1 MDAVNAVVET
11 AMARPAALDPT
22 GLRAQELRE
31 KAREFVGL
39 AFFAPLLKQ
48 ATNTPFEGRYG
59 HGGQG
64 EKIFRGQLNQEL
76 AMRVGRSGK
85 LRLDEAI
92 CRRMSRGVREA
103 DLQDSLDVTA

>member
-1 MDAVNAVVET
+1 MET
-11 AMARPAALDPT
+11 MNPAEAAALEQAGTPDARR
-22 GLRAQELRE
+22 LRSLALRE

-85 LRLDEAI
+85 LKLDEAI
-92 CRRMSRGVREA
+92 YKRMSRGLHEA
-103 DLQDSLDVTA
+103 EPRDGLDVTA